1 MNIWYHR
8 IYKILFAAGPKLIN
22 FCLGIIICFHSIQLK
37 AQILRDSQAI
47 DILRN
52 GMQKVYNL
60 EFKEAESIYNTL
72 SNLYPGH
79 PVLSLFNGM
88 KIYWENFPILSSSP
102 ASLRF
107 ESEMNKCIGSSE
119 MEDYPSPE
127 YEAEYL
133 LANICARGL
142 LLLFYADNDVSGE
155 VMSLA
160 KRTYRPLMRS
170 FNFTSSCSDFYYFTG
185 VYNYYRDAYP
195 RVYPVYKTV
204 AFMFPQGDMELGLL
218 QLEKCGENSLALRAE
233 AYFILF
239 WIRMNFETDF
249 KAALPYSRHLVDQ
262 YPSNPLYKVCYI
274 KNLLLLQRYDEA
286 EKVIMKTGKA
296 DGNSFY
302 KAVTM
307 IFNGIIQEKKYKDK
321 NLARDLYS
329 RGISDISA
337 FGAYGNEYA
346 AYGYFGLS
354 RLGEG
359 EADNHERRMNH
370 RKAMD
375 LVDFKKI
382 TFDE

>member
-133 LANICARGL
+133 LHIRVKDNLSVPGDYSSFSMLTMMSAGRSCPWQSGPTGL
-142 LLLFYADNDVSGE
+142 
-155 VMSLA
+155 
-160 KRTYRPLMRS
+160 
-170 FNFTSSCSDFYYFTG
+170 
-185 VYNYYRDAYP
+185 
-195 RVYPVYKTV
+195 
-204 AFMFPQGDMELGLL
+204 
-218 QLEKCGENSLALRAE
+218 
-233 AYFILF
+233 
-239 WIRMNFETDF
+239 
-249 KAALPYSRHLVDQ
+249 
-262 YPSNPLYKVCYI
+262 
-274 KNLLLLQRYDEA
+274 
-286 EKVIMKTGKA
+286 
-296 DGNSFY
+296 
-302 KAVTM
+302 
-307 IFNGIIQEKKYKDK
+307 
-321 NLARDLYS
+321 
-329 RGISDISA
+329 
-337 FGAYGNEYA
+337 
-346 AYGYFGLS
+346 
-354 RLGEG
+354 
-359 EADNHERRMNH
+359 
-370 RKAMD
+370 
-375 LVDFKKI
+375 
-382 TFDE
+382 